1 MLLFYTCYKNKSSFL
16 KIMDYIKTWIL
27 TPQNKLSTSSCLFV
41 VGNSGIGKT
50 SAINKL
56 CKDLNLFVVNINSFN
71 CSSSK
76 QLLDLLNKAFTSSLI
91 QQLTNNTQNKII
103 IIDEFETLLSFDS
116 TMNIHLLNFLSTIH
130 KHIPII
136 CIGSNNIKLGEI
148 KKICSFYEFP
158 NLHVNDFYEILIKYK
173 PTITFDE
180 TSELAKKTNYNIK
193 NCIQIISN
201 TYYNN
206 SDDFLDVN
214 ELYANNFDRDNF
226 KRIIYKDQWLIP
238 LKFHENLIIEL
249 NTRNGTKIQKN
260 IHYKKF
266 INNFCYFDIF
276 MNKNNDLAIDYFISS
291 INFLFS
297 LSHKNNKNHSLTNFT
312 KLLSYLSLQKKN
324 NKKIYKLNIPTSQFC
339 GNYHLSIINRKF
351 IY

>member
-1 MLLFYTCYKNKSSFL
+1 MEFIKN
-16 KIMDYIKTWIL
+16 WIL
-27 TPQNKLSTSSCLFV
+27 TPKTKLSTDSCLFV
-41 VGNSGIGKT
+41 IGNSGIGKT
-50 SAINKL
+50 FNINQL
-56 CKDLNLFVVNINSFN
+56 CKDLNLFIVNINSFN
-71 CSSSK
+71 CCSSK
-76 QLLDLLNKAFTSSLI
+76 QLLDLLNKTFTSSLI
-91 QQLTNNTQNKII
+91 QQLTNNTQNKIV

-116 TMNIHLLNFLSTIH
+116 TMNIHLLNFLNTSH

-148 KKICSFYEFP
+148 KKICCFYEFP
-158 NLHVNDFYEILIKYK
+158 NLSVDEIYNILIKYK
-173 PTITFDE
+173 PTITYNE
-180 TSELAKKTNYNIK
+180 TLDIATSTNFNIK
-193 NCIQIISN
+193 NCIQMVTN
-201 TYYNN
+201 TYYNI
-206 SDDFLDVN
+206 SDNFLDVG
-214 ELYANNFDRDNF
+214 ELYANNFNRDNF

-249 NTRNGTKIQKN
+249 NTRNGTKLQKN

-291 INFLFS
+291 IHFLFL
-297 LSHKNNKNHSLTNFT
+297 LSQKTNKNHSLTNFT